1 LSSYDEER
9 GYDPAFEHG
18 FDHDET
24 RPTRPRQHRPARK
37 PKRKRSVHD
46 LRLAQGAEGATST
59 TAFADPD
66 LQGLYE
72 RGYFDT
78 LLGEVKGGKE
88 ATVYLVA
95 REGRRLAAKIY
106 ADIETRAFRDDAVYW
121 NDVFIGDRRTA
132 KAMKNKTRAG
142 RRAQQ
147 AIWVAREYAYLWRLV
162 EAGVPVPRPAVGPEP
177 SVYGAA
183 GSVVLMEFVG
193 EGDDPAPRLSDV
205 RLDRE
210 DAKDAYRQSAGI
222 LVRLAALGLV
232 HGDFSTYNLLWHD
245 GKVVL
250 IDVPQMMELA
260 VSRSARGLLERD
272 VHTLVASFRR
282 LRVQADPR
290 ALLAEALGAAISSL

>member
-1 LSSYDEER
+1 MSSYDEEH
-9 GYDPAFEHG
+9 GYDHGFDHG
-18 FDHDET
+18 FDHDASHRSE
-24 RPTRPRQHRPARK
+24 PRHHRRARK

-46 LRLAQGAEGATST
+46 LLLPQNAERATST

-66 LQGLYE
+66 LQGLFE

-95 REGRRLAAKIY
+95 REGQRFAAKIY

-121 NDVFIGDRRTA
+121 NDVFIADQRTA
-132 KAMKNKTRAG
+132 KAMRNKTRAG

-147 AIWVAREYAYLWRLV
+147 AIWVAREYSYLWRLV

-193 EGDDPAPRLSDV
+193 DGDEPAPRLSDV
-205 RLDRE
+205 RLDAE
-210 DAKDAYRQSAGI
+210 DAEDAYRQSARI
-222 LVRLAALGLV
+222 LVRLAELGLV
-232 HGDFSTYNLLWHD
+232 HGDFSTYNLLWHQ

-272 VHTLVASFRR
+272 VRTLATSFRR
-282 LRVQADPR
+282 LRAQADPR
-290 ALLAEALGAAISSL
+290 ALLAEALGAANTSR

>member
-1 LSSYDEER
+1 MPSYDEDHW
-9 GYDPAFEHG
+9 Y
-18 FDHDET
+18 DHDDGPSE
-24 RPTRPRQHRPARK
+24 HRHRRGRK
-37 PKRKRSVHD
+37 PRRKRSVHD
-46 LRLAQGAEGATST
+46 LRLADDADRPTST

-66 LQGLYE
+66 LQELYE

-95 REGRRLAAKIY
+95 RAGQRFAAKIY

-121 NDVFIGDRRTA
+121 NDVFIADKRTA

-162 EAGVPVPRPAVGPEP
+162 EAGLPVPRPAVGPEP

-193 EGDDPAPRLSDV
+193 DGDEPAPRLSDV
-205 RLDRE
+205 RLGPAAAE
-210 DAKDAYRQSAGI
+210 DAYRQSAEI

-232 HGDFSTYNLLWHD
+232 HGDFSTYNLLWHQD
-245 GKVVL
+245 RVVL

-272 VHTLVASFRR
+272 VRSLTTSFRR
-282 LRVQADPR
+282 LRVEADPA
-290 ALLAEALGAAISSL
+290 ALLAEALRASNGGR

>member
-1 LSSYDEER
+1 MPSYDEDHW
-9 GYDPAFEHG
+9 Y
-18 FDHDET
+18 DHDDGPSE
-24 RPTRPRQHRPARK
+24 HRHRRGRK
-37 PKRKRSVHD
+37 PRRKRSVHD
-46 LRLAQGAEGATST
+46 LRLADDAERPTST

-66 LQGLYE
+66 LQELHE

-95 REGRRLAAKIY
+95 RAGQRFAAKIY

-121 NDVFIGDRRTA
+121 NDVFIADKRTA

-162 EAGVPVPRPAVGPEP
+162 EAGLPVPRPAVGPEP

-193 EGDDPAPRLSDV
+193 DGDEPAPRLSDV
-205 RLDRE
+205 RLGPGAAE
-210 DAKDAYRQSAGI
+210 DAYRQSAEI

-232 HGDFSTYNLLWHD
+232 HGDFSTYNLLWHQD
-245 GKVVL
+245 RVVL

-272 VHTLVASFRR
+272 VRSLTTSFRR
-282 LRVQADPR
+282 LRVEADPA
-290 ALLAEALGAAISSL
+290 ALLAEALRASNGGR